1 MVQKYLWTY
10 WHSESIPDT
19 VTECINSWKVHHP
32 DFTVIVLNEN
42 NYSKFVTIDVKRQLS
57 KSDSLFSDI
66 LRIKLVKKYGGFWFD
81 SSIMCYSH
89 ISSMFDIDN
98 NSDLYAYYMDNFTT
112 NQKYKVIESWFFG
125 ANCCS
130 KFLIE
135 WEKEMERNLN
145 DFKSN
150 DEYINDLKKQGVDLQ
165 NISLP
170 GYLSIHCA
178 AQKVLQKSNLSFMLS
193 LKSAYDG
200 PFKLH
205 GDANWECQK
214 MQSLLTSDKGKQ
226 YKQSLLKLRGSDRN
240 CLTSQYLR

>member
-1 MVQKYLWTY
+1 LKAGFLEQ
-10 WHSESIPDT
+10 T
-19 VTECINSWKVHHP
+19 VVRNSLLNGRKKWKEILM
-32 DFTVIVLNEN
+32 TLR
-42 NYSKFVTIDVKRQLS
+42 VT
-57 KSDSLFSDI
+57 
-66 LRIKLVKKYGGFWFD
+66 
-81 SSIMCYSH
+81 M
-89 ISSMFDIDN
+89 N
-98 NSDLYAYYMDNFTT
+98 
-112 NQKYKVIESWFFG
+112 
-125 ANCCS
+125 
-130 KFLIE
+130 
-135 WEKEMERNLN
+135 
-145 DFKSN
+145 
-150 DEYINDLKKQGVDLQ
+150 INDLKKQGVDLQ

-214 MQSLLTSDKGKQ
+214 MQSLLAKDEQSI